1 MQHDRSSLAALIG
14 SRICHDLINPIGAI
28 SNGLELAGMAGMA
41 PGGPE
46 LSLIQQSCDNATA
59 RIRFFRIA
67 FGNAGDTYPIGAAE
81 VQKTLA
87 DHYAGT
93 RIMTSWPIT
102 ESLGRDVT
110 QFGYLS
116 VLCLENAL
124 PQGGQIQVTTEPG
137 RLVTTAQADTVQ
149 TDGPCWTLLA
159 KGAFSGDSSKLRP
172 ADVQFPLFARLCKD
186 DGIAITVR
194 SGQGWASLTLDLSD
208 RTG

>member
-1 MQHDRSSLAALIG
+1 MQHDGSSLAALIG

-28 SNGLELAGMAGMA
+28 SNGLELAGFAGMA

-67 FGNAGDTYPIGAAE
+67 FGNAGDTYPMKAAE

-93 RIMTSWPIT
+93 RIMPSWPIT
-102 ESLGRDVT
+102 QSLGRDVT
-110 QFGYLS
+110 QVGYLS

-124 PQGGQIQVTTEPG
+124 PQGGQIQVATEPG

-149 TDGPCWTLLA
+149 ADGPSWDLLA
-159 KGAFSGDSSKLRP
+159 KGAFTGDSTKMRP
-172 ADVQFPLFARLCKD
+172 ADVQFPLLARLCAD
-186 DGIAITVR
+186 DGIDISVR
-194 SGQGWASLTLDLSD
+194 SGPGWASVTLDLSG
-208 RTG
+208 RNG